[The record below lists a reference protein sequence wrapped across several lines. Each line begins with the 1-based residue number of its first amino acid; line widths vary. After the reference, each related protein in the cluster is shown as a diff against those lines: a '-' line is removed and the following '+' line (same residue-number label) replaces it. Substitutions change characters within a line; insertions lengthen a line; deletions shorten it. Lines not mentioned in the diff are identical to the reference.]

1 LLLILELLN
10 FYYKNFIII
19 TMVEHEEEKTT
30 KLIYG
35 KKSKNEKHSTMET
48 VIKLNVD
55 LTH

>member
-1 LLLILELLN
+1 
-10 FYYKNFIII
+10 
-19 TMVEHEEEKTT
+19 MVEHEEEKTT